1 MGFPGGSDGKES
13 ITIIIKNLGFKKK
26 KKNSWIQALY
36 PILCCCS
43 DAKLYLTLCD
53 PHEL

>member
-26 KKNSWIQALY
+26 KK
-36 PILCCCS
+36 
-43 DAKLYLTLCD
+43 KLLDPGTISYTL
-53 PHEL
+53 LRFRR

>member
-26 KKNSWIQALY
+26 KKTPGSRHCILY
-36 PILCCCS
+36 FV
-43 DAKLYLTLCD
+43 AVQTLSCI
-53 PHEL
+53 